1 MKKWVFGIM
10 LILLLSGCRR
20 YPLPAGDGKAPP
32 VQDEEGNRDSL
43 AKGRE
48 ENWDFSAKGMEG
60 GQALPSQGEGSPQGL
75 LGQEGEGSQA
85 LAAGGE
91 AFAGQD
97 GQILSGETA
106 APEKE
111 RIPVKVKGIYL
122 SAYMAGSS
130 QAMEKVLGQLKDTE
144 LNAVVI
150 DVKDDEG
157 HVTFQMDSP
166 IVQEVGS
173 CVNYIPDIG
182 SLLVAL
188 KEQGVYCIARIPA
201 FRDPFLANA
210 RPEWC
215 LKKADGSIY
224 RDRNNLAWVNPYKK
238 EVWEYL
244 LEIAEEAGRA
254 GFDEIQFDYI
264 RFCTEKGMDQVVFQE
279 EDTKGKSRQEIIL
292 EFTDFAYGRLKDKG
306 LFVSADVFGAVIH
319 SSQDGQAVGQDYRE
333 MAKRLDYICPMVYPS
348 HYGNGNFGIPCPDTQ
363 PYETVYHALLDS
375 VKVLSSPAGSSQG
388 EEAAKGEG
396 QELMDPDGIR
406 GTVRPW
412 LQDFTASYLPRYIP
426 YGPTQVR
433 EQIQAVYDA
442 GYEEWILWSAAGNY
456 HYGGLLPSQAEQ
468 AAQAAEQEAQAGEQ
482 EAQAAEQARI
492 MEGTKEE

>member
-43 AKGRE
+43 AKG
-48 ENWDFSAKGMEG
+48 GEG

-150 DVKDDEG
+150 DAKDDEG

-279 EDTKGKSRQEIIL
+279 EDTGGKSRQEIIL

-375 VKVLSSPAGSSQG
+375 VKVLSSPAGSFQG

-396 QELMDPDGIR
+396 QELMGPDGIR

>member
-32 VQDEEGNRDSL
+32 VQDEEGNQGSL
-43 AKGRE
+43 AKGR
-48 ENWDFSAKGMEG
+48 EG
-60 GQALPSQGEGSPQGL
+60 GQALPSGGREENRDFSAQGREGGQDLPSQGEGKNQEPL
-75 LGQEGEGSQA
+75 AQEGEGSQA

-106 APEKE
+106 APKKE
-111 RIPVKVKGIYL
+111 RIPVKVRGIYL

-173 CVNYIPDIG
+173 CVNYISDIG
-182 SLLVAL
+182 SLLGAL

-210 RPEWC
+210 KPEWC

-279 EDTKGKSRQEIIL
+279 EDTEGKSRQEIIL
-292 EFTDFAYGRLKDKG
+292 EFTDFAYGRLKDRG

-388 EEAAKGEG
+388 EEAAKGDSQG
-396 QELMDPDGIR
+396 LMGTDGIR

-456 HYGGLLPSQAEQ
+456 HYGGLLPLE
-468 AAQAAEQEAQAGEQ
+468 EAQKE
-482 EAQAAEQARI
+482 EQARAGI
-492 MEGTKEE
+492 EEGTKEEE